1 MNIEE
6 VKKLKV
12 AHVLCKQTM
21 LFFCRYFFKAQFGRK
36 MLQWEQVM
44 AICEVL
50 DKVVRGEITHL
61 IINVAPRYGKTQ
73 VAVKYFMAY
82 GLAINPQSKFIHLSY
97 ADDLALDNSEEAR
110 DLVNSFEYQQ
120 LFPDVKIKKNSDSK
134 KKWYTTA
141 KGGVYATAAGG
152 QVTGFGAGQVE
163 ANEADSADDLV
174 DAINSFLQDIEGFA
188 GALIIDDPIKPEDA
202 DSDRI
207 RERVNQRYD
216 STIKNRVNSRK
227 TPIIITAQRTHER
240 DLCGHV
246 IETEG
251 LASEGGKWHVLSLPS
266 IKEDG
271 TALCPDKH
279 TIEELNELKKI
290 NEVVFE
296 RQHMQDPQPIAGKLF
311 PRKHLS
317 FYDPNSFKPEDAE
330 YIMAF
335 ADPANRG
342 GDSYSMPIGFL
353 HDGYVYIHDLVYNKK
368 GTIETIPDTIEK
380 AIFYN
385 VNYITVEG
393 NFNWHQIGRQ
403 LREEMMERL
412 PQCKVNIINAKGSK
426 DTRILA
432 HHSFI
437 KLRFKFR
444 SDYEQHR
451 EYKQFME
458 NMFSYNVEGENEH
471 DDAPD
476 SCAGLSFMLQREP
489 GLRKFFSAPAS

>member
-1 MNIEE
+1 MTVEE

-12 AHVLCKQTM
+12 TRVWCQQSM
-21 LFFCRYFFKAQFGRK
+21 LNFTRYFFMQRFNRK
-36 MLQWEQVM
+36 LIVAEHIEK
-44 AICEVL
+44 ICATL

-61 IINVAPRYGKTQ
+61 IINIAPRYGKTEI
-73 VAVKYFMAY
+73 AVKNFMAY
-82 GLAINPQSKFIHLSY
+82 GLALNPASKFIHLSY

-110 DLVNSFEYQQ
+110 DIVTSSGFQQ
-120 LFPDVKIKKNSDSK
+120 LFPDVQIKKSSDSK
-134 KKWYTTA
+134 KKWYTING
-141 KGGVYATAAGG
+141 GGVYATAAGG
-152 QVTGFGAGQVE
+152 QVTGFGAGRVDSEDDELAE
-163 ANEADSADDLV
+163 A
-174 DAINSFLQDIEGFA
+174 ISFFDQIAGFA

-246 IETEG
+246 IEQDG

-271 TALCPDKH
+271 TALWPFKH
-279 TIEELNELKKI
+279 TIEELLELKRN

-311 PRKHLS
+311 PRKFLQ
-317 FYDPNSFKPEDAE
+317 FYDPHTFNPANAE

-342 GDSYSMPIGFL
+342 GDSFSCPFGFVM
-353 HDGYVYIHDLVYNKK
+353 GGEVYIHDVVYSTK
-368 GTIETIPDTIEK
+368 GTIETIPATVEK
-380 AIFYN
+380 CVSYR
-385 VNYITVEG
+385 VNHLTVEG
-393 NFNWHQIGRQ
+393 NFNWHQTGKEIRT
-403 LREEMMERL
+403 EISERR
-412 PQCKVNIINAKGSK
+412 PECEVIIIHAKGSK
-426 DTRILA
+426 ETRILA
-432 HHSFI
+432 QQSFI
-437 KLRFKFR
+437 KMRFRFR
-444 SDYEQHR
+444 SDWEQQR
-451 EYKQFME
+451 EYKKFME
-458 NMFSYNVEGENEH
+458 NLTGYNVEGENDH

-476 SCAGLSFMLQREP
+476 SCAGLAFMLQRNLP
-489 GLRKFFSAPAS
+489 HLFKS